1 MIFLIFETK
10 YTILIVFF
18 IYWLWVMTPNEDKAD
33 INTNSTSG
41 STDNGV
47 SSLGINCNPDQF
59 RRGTC
64 TRNTNKTL
72 NINTSNT
79 SSNPTLFIQDLVLTA
94 TSFVGTM
101 MVVALIVMWW
111 KYVMGGMDESST
123 GDLKGNIKKLII
135 GLGLVIGSYTI
146 IRIVQ
151 YIAKGF

>member
-1 MIFLIFETK
+1 MPPND
-10 YTILIVFF
+10 Y
-18 IYWLWVMTPNEDKAD
+18 IYEWTEMTDPVIIKKKKDTTQPTE
-33 INTNSTSG
+33 STTT
-41 STDNGV
+41 TDNTTPAV
-47 SSLGINCNPDQF
+47 NSLPIDCSPDKF

-64 TRNTNKTL
+64 TFNYYKTL
-72 NINTSNT
+72 NIRTSNT
-79 SSNPTLFIQDLVLTA
+79 SSNPTVFIQDLVLTA